1 VTQATTIKV
10 NRDNAISKSKPT
22 SIYRWLKFN
31 AVGAS
36 GIVVQLVTLTVLKSA
51 LKMDYLFATALAVE
65 AAVVHNYFWH
75 ERFTWADRADAHSW
89 LRLAKFNLT
98 TGILSIGGNVLLM
111 RAFVGTAHLNYF
123 FANILTIATCSIA
136 NFLVSDRFVFQES

>member
-1 VTQATTIKV
+1 MTQATTIKV

-22 SIYRWLKFN
+22 SICRWLKFN

-65 AAVVHNYFWH
+65 AAVVHNYFCH
-75 ERFTWADRADAHSW
+75 EGFTLADRADAHSW

-98 TGILSIGGNVLLM
+98 NGILSIGGNVLLM
-111 RAFVGTAHLNYF
+111 RAFVGTAHLNSLL
-123 FANILTIATCSIA
+123 ANILTICTCYIA
-136 NFLVSDRFVFQES
+136 NFLVCQGFVLPES

>member
-1 VTQATTIKV
+1 MTQATTIKV

-75 ERFTWADRADAHSW
+75 ERFTWADRGSRRWADAGC
-89 LRLAKFNLT
+89 RLADRTNP
-98 TGILSIGGNVLLM
+98 
-111 RAFVGTAHLNYF
+111 AHG
-123 FANILTIATCSIA
+123 
-136 NFLVSDRFVFQES
+136 VSLDAARGCKQSTD